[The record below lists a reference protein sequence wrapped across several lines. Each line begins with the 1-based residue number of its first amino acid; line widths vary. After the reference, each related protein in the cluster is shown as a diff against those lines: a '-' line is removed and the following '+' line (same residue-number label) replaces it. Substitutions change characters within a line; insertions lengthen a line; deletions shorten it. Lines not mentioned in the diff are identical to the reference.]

1 MGRHFEVRAAS
12 MAKTAQ
18 KKSTLYMR
26 ASKEIYMAAKQGE
39 PNPDMNMALRA
50 VMEKYRGQGVPKEI
64 IERAINKA
72 HGIGEE
78 DTQYVEIGRAH
89 V

>member
-26 ASKEIYMAAKQGE
+26 ASKEIYMAAKQG
-39 PNPDMNMALRA
+39 DRKS
-50 VMEKYRGQGVPKEI
+50 VV
-64 IERAINKA
+64 
-72 HGIGEE
+72 
-78 DTQYVEIGRAH
+78 
-89 V
+89 